1 MAHLALADAPR
12 ALGEPAEARRTGPT
26 KNGVKNGF
34 VWVEGGGVSY
44 RSFKGANGTVEHFF
58 MIDASSEGDFSDQLR
73 GLQQR
78 YELTLRQCGLA
89 RESAIF
95 RRIFL
100 SDILNQADALCESPL
115 LAELA
120 ENPVSTS
127 IIQQAPLSGTK
138 IALLAYHI
146 DSPASLG
153 KEFIGPRHM
162 LVRKN
167 GARYLW
173 SAGPWADGKPAL
185 PAPAAETR
193 ALFEELIQVLSGQ
206 GANLSH
212 HCVRTWLFIK
222 DVDIFYQD
230 MVGSRRALFQE
241 QGLTRDTH
249 YIASTGIEGTSADRF
264 DTISMD
270 ALSLLDLR
278 PEQISYLNDFG
289 RLCATKDYGV
299 TFERGTRI
307 GFADR
312 RHYYISGT
320 ASIDNRGNVL
330 HPGDV
335 VRQAERASENVEAL
349 LASGGA
355 AMDDMMYLIAYLRD
369 PADYKS
375 VHHYLHATFPQ
386 IPHLVVQGRVCRPEW
401 LVEFEGVAV
410 TPNAD
415 RSLPAF

>member
-1 MAHLALADAPR
+1 
-12 ALGEPAEARRTGPT
+12 
-26 KNGVKNGF
+26 
-34 VWVEGGGVSY
+34 
-44 RSFKGANGTVEHFF
+44 
-58 MIDASSEGDFSDQLR
+58 MIDAPSEGSFTDQLN
-73 GLQQR
+73 GLQER
-78 YELTLRQCGLA
+78 YELTLRQCGLTGDT
-89 RESAIF
+89 AIF

-115 LAELA
+115 VEGIAQ
-120 ENPVSTS
+120 NPVSTS
-127 IIQQAPLSGTK
+127 IIQQVPLSGAK

-146 DSPASLG
+146 ESPGWLE
-153 KEFIGPRHM
+153 KEFIGPRHL
-162 LVRKN
+162 LVRKD

-173 SAGPWADGKPAL
+173 SAGPWVDGKPVL

-193 ALFEELIQVLSGQ
+193 VIFDELIQVINSQ
-206 GANLSH
+206 GANFSD

-230 MVGSRRALFQE
+230 MVDSRRALFEE

-270 ALSLLDLR
+270 ALSILDLK
-278 PEQISYLNDFG
+278 PGQISYLNDFS
-289 RLCATKDYGV
+289 RLCPTKDYGV

-307 GFADR
+307 EFADR

-330 HPGDV
+330 HAGDV
-335 VRQAERASENVEAL
+335 CRQAERALENVEAL
-349 LASGGA
+349 LISGGA

-369 PADYKS
+369 PADYQA
-375 VHHYLHATFPQ
+375 VHRYLHATFPR

-401 LVEFEGVAV
+401 LVEFEGIAI
-410 TPNAD
+410 TPHAD

>member
-1 MAHLALADAPR
+1 MKLKDAGGAPAL
-12 ALGEPAEARRTGPT
+12 PAEGRQGIPAGAGA
-26 KNGVKNGF
+26 KSGF
-34 VWVEGGGVSY
+34 VWAEGGGVSY
-44 RSFKGANGTVEHFF
+44 RSFEGGNGTAEHFF
-58 MIDASSEGDFSDQLR
+58 MIDAPSEGSFADQLR
-73 GLQQR
+73 GLQER
-78 YELTLRQCGLA
+78 YELALRQRGLETGTA
-89 RESAIF
+89 VF

-115 LAELA
+115 IEEIAS
-120 ENPVSTS
+120 NPVSTS
-127 IIQQAPLSGTK
+127 MIQQIPLSGAK

-146 DSPASLG
+146 ESPAQLE
-153 KEFIGPRHM
+153 KEFIAPRHL

-193 ALFEELIQVLSGQ
+193 AIFDDLIQLLESQ
-206 GANLSH
+206 GANLSE
-212 HCVRTWLFIK
+212 HCIRTWLFIK

-230 MVGSRRALFQE
+230 MVDSRRILFTE
-241 QGLTRDTH
+241 QGLTRDSH

-270 ALSLLDLR
+270 ALSLLDLK
-278 PEQISYLNDFG
+278 PQQVSYLNDFS
-289 RLCATKDYGV
+289 RLCPTKDYGV

-312 RHYYISGT
+312 QHYYISGT

-330 HPGDV
+330 YPGDV
-335 VRQAERASENVEAL
+335 RRQAERALENVEAL
-349 LASGGA
+349 LTSGGA
-355 AMDDMMYLIAYLRD
+355 AMDDLMYLIAYLRD
-369 PADYKS
+369 PADYQL
-375 VHHYLHATFPQ
+375 VHRYLHSTFPN

-401 LVEFEGVAV
+401 LVEFEGIAV
-410 TPNAD
+410 TPNTNH
-415 RSLPAF
+415 SLPAF